1 MIIMKFGG
9 TSVQDGPA
17 ISRVVEI
24 VRDRLDRRPVVV
36 VSALSKITDLLYKI
50 CDEAAARHTEAALEA
65 IAALKKRHL
74 DLAEELLTGTE
85 FLDEAYN
92 KVGLLCQE
100 LEAFVHAVC
109 IVGDL
114 TPKSRARII
123 SRGEV
128 LSSTIICYTLNARG
142 VRTNLVDAKKLIITD
157 NDYLKGEPD
166 KAAILAAAPAEIEK
180 AFRNVQAVITQ
191 GFVSST
197 ADGDTTVL
205 GRGGSDYTASLLG
218 MALGAEEVQIWT
230 DVDGVMT
237 ADPRV
242 VEHPVTMRE
251 IAFEEAAEMAHFG
264 AKVLHPMTIE
274 PAVRLGIPIYV
285 LDSTHPDRKGT
296 GIFGAERIPDG
307 IKSVS
312 SKENIQ
318 VINIFSAKMLGV
330 SGFLA
335 RVFGVFSAH
344 KVAVDMISTSE
355 ATISV
360 TVDGNVDTTAVVRE
374 LSEFAEV
381 TVDRDKAQVSVIGK
395 NLHAEADLFSALS
408 KAIGKRGIHMISQG
422 ATFINLSVVVDR
434 DICRDTV
441 RQIHQ
446 YLFENHA

>member
-9 TSVQDGPA
+9 TSVQDAAA
-17 ISRVVEI
+17 ISRVIEI
-24 VRDRLDRRPVVV
+24 VRDRLERQPVVV
-36 VSALSKITDLLYKI
+36 VSALAKVTDLLYKI
-50 CDEAAARHTEAALEA
+50 CDNAAARNTEAALEH
-65 IAALKKRHL
+65 IVTLRKRHL
-74 DLAEELLTGTE
+74 GLAEELLSGTE
-85 FLDEAYN
+85 FLDEAYTRTE
-92 KVGLLCQE
+92 GLCQE

-109 IVGDL
+109 VVGDL
-114 TPKSRARII
+114 TPRSRARII

-128 LSSTIICYTLNARG
+128 LSSTIICYAMNARG
-142 VRTNLVDAKKLIITD
+142 IRTNLVDAKKLIITD
-157 NDYLKGEPD
+157 RNYLEGEPD
-166 KAAILAAAPAEIEK
+166 KEAICAAAPGVIEQ
-180 AFRNVQAVITQ
+180 AYRNVEAVITQ

-218 MALGAEEVQIWT
+218 MALHAEEVQIWT

-242 VEHPVTMRE
+242 VENPVSLRE

-318 VINIFSAKMLGV
+318 VINIFSTKMMGT

-335 RVFGVFSAH
+335 RVFTVFSAH
-344 KVAVDMISTSE
+344 KIAVDMISTSE
-355 ATISV
+355 ANISV
-360 TVDGNVDTTAVVRE
+360 TVDGSADVSALVKE

-381 TVDRDKAQVSVIGK
+381 TVDRDKAQISVIGK
-395 NLHAEADLFSALS
+395 NLHAETDQLGALS
-408 KAIGKRGIHMISQG
+408 KALGNHGIYMISQG

-434 DICRDTV
+434 DICRETV
-441 RQIHQ
+441 RKIHQ
-446 YLFENHA
+446 QLFGKHA

>member
-9 TSVQDGPA
+9 TSVQDGTA
-17 ISRVVEI
+17 ISRVIDI
-24 VRDRLDRRPVVV
+24 VRDRLDRKPIVV
-36 VSALSKITDLLYKI
+36 VSALSKVTDLLYKI

-65 IAALKKRHL
+65 IATLKKRHL

-92 KVGLLCQE
+92 KVGVLCEE

-123 SRGEV
+123 SRGEF

-142 VRTNLVDAKKLIITD
+142 IRTNLVDARKLIVTD
-157 NDYLKGEPD
+157 SDYLKGEPD
-166 KAAILAAAPAEIEK
+166 KAAIQAAAPAEITN
-180 AFRNVQAVITQ
+180 AFRNVECVITQ
-191 GFVSST
+191 GFVS
-197 ADGDTTVL
+197 ADAKGDTTVL

-218 MALGAEEVQIWT
+218 MAVGAKEVQIWT

-285 LDSTHPDRKGT
+285 LDSTHPERKGT
-296 GIFGAERIPDG
+296 GIFGAARIPDG

-318 VINIFSAKMLGV
+318 VINIFSTKMLGV

-335 RVFGVFSAH
+335 QVFGVFSAH

-360 TVDGNVDTTAVVRE
+360 TVDGGADISGVICE
-374 LSEFAEV
+374 LSDFAEV
-381 TVDRDKAQVSVIGK
+381 TVDRDKAQISVIGK
-395 NLHAEADLFSALS
+395 NLHAESGLFAALS
-408 KAIGKRGIHMISQG
+408 KALGDHGIHMISQG

-434 DICRDTV
+434 AICRDTV

>member
-166 KAAILAAAPAEIEK
+166 KAAIQAAAPAEIEK

-395 NLHAEADLFSALS
+395 NLHAEADLLSALS

>member
-1 MIIMKFGG
+1 M
-9 TSVQDGPA
+9 
-17 ISRVVEI
+17 
-24 VRDRLDRRPVVV
+24 
-36 VSALSKITDLLYKI
+36 
-50 CDEAAARHTEAALEA
+50 
-65 IAALKKRHL
+65 
-74 DLAEELLTGTE
+74 
-85 FLDEAYN
+85 
-92 KVGLLCQE
+92 
-100 LEAFVHAVC
+100 
-109 IVGDL
+109 
-114 TPKSRARII
+114 
-123 SRGEV
+123 

-166 KAAILAAAPAEIEK
+166 KAAIQAAAPAEIEK

-197 ADGDTTVL
+197 ADGETTVL